1 MTKIRNGQ
9 GDGAGPVLL
18 AVGTRP
24 EAIKMAPLLPA
35 LRAEGLV
42 PCLLTTGQHGALLDR
57 TLVSLG
63 ILPDPWQVVRRHTP
77 SLWLEAWQRVG
88 FS

>member
-1 MTKIRNGQ
+1 MTNTQNRQ

-35 LRAEGLV
+35 LRAEGLD

-57 TLVSLG
+57 ALASLG
-63 ILPDPWQVVRRHTP
+63 ISPDRRLPARAASPSRLVR
-77 SLWLEAWQRVG
+77 
-88 FS
+88 